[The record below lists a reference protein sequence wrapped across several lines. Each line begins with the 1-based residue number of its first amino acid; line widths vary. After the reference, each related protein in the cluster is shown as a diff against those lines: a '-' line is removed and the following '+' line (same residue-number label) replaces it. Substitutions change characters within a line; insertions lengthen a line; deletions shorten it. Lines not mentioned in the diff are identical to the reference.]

1 MIIYAGW
8 NMVSSNGYSDPI
20 GQFFGEYSDNITVM
34 WKYVPGSG
42 YSLVTK
48 NDNFEQGVGYWLK
61 SNLQFNYDIT
71 GLIVTSPLE
80 ITWIK
85 GWNMMSTPF
94 NEPIILANM
103 SWESNIV
110 VIWKYVPGSGYV
122 LVQKTDAL
130 EPGRAYWI
138 KFDTT
143 VTETFIATTEPEQ
156 EPEQEPEPEPEPEPY
171 PLDVIIKVEF
181 TESLSFVKGQYI
193 QDASGIGVLDKDGN
207 GNLIMGTPAPTDP
220 PTPAIIISAK
230 SGNEINKNMT
240 GFLFN
245 FNKDTT
251 KITNGVSSNSPSSG
265 QDPYCLEYYNVQNV
279 SDFQI
284 EYKPIFNFSIVEN
297 LNGEGVINGYTSN
310 ENDYISLTSEY
321 QELMVIPFEYA
332 VDLDSLE
339 IVSDDNSQLFSVSI
353 EYEGPQTIP
362 EIIIKSEFTE
372 SLSFVKGQY
381 LPGLGGI
388 GCLDQDDSGNL
399 IMGTPHITTPATK
412 AIIISAKSSD
422 DTEKTFNGFL
432 FDFSGNTTKLTNGV
446 SSSNPSSGQDPYCL
460 EYYNVQNVSN
470 QQILFKPIFNYS
482 ITNNLNG
489 AGAISGFS
497 TSSFINLTSE
507 FQELMVIPSDY
518 FMSLEKIEL
527 TSPPPSGEDAPPQAP
542 GNPSRMYNV
551 VIEYEGPI
559 LE

>member
-1 MIIYAGW
+1 
-8 NMVSSNGYSDPI
+8 MVRRRGDVNNDGNISTLDASFILSYIVNIPGYTIENGSEDYIAADANNDGVVTTLDASYI
-20 GQFFGEYSDNITVM
+20 LSHIVNI
-34 WKYVPGSG
+34 PG
-42 YSLVTK
+42 Y
-48 NDNFEQGVGYWLK
+48 
-61 SNLQFNYDIT
+61 
-71 GLIVTSPLE
+71 
-80 ITWIK
+80 
-85 GWNMMSTPF
+85 
-94 NEPIILANM
+94 
-103 SWESNIV
+103 
-110 VIWKYVPGSGYV
+110 
-122 LVQKTDAL
+122 
-130 EPGRAYWI
+130 
-138 KFDTT
+138 
-143 VTETFIATTEPEQ
+143 ETFDPM
-156 EPEQEPEPEPEPEPY
+156 PSVEPEPEPEPY
-171 PLDVIIKVEF
+171 PADVIIKCEF
-181 TESLSFVKGQYI
+181 TESLLFVKGQYI
-193 QDASGIGVLDKDGN
+193 QDASGIGALDYDAS

-265 QDPYCLEYYNVQNV
+265 QDPSCLEYYNVQNV

-310 ENDYISLTSEY
+310 QNQDHISLTSEY

-332 VDLDSLE
+332 VNLDSLE
-339 IVSDDNSQLFSVSI
+339 IVSDDNSQLYSVSI

-362 EIIIKSEFTE
+362 EIIIKCEFTE

-381 LPGLGGI
+381 LPGIGGV
-388 GCLDQDDSGNL
+388 GYLDQDDSGNL
-399 IMGTPHITTPATK
+399 IMGTPHTTTPATK
-412 AIIISAKSSD
+412 AMIISAKSSD
-422 DTEKTFNGFL
+422 DTEKIFNAFL

-446 SSSNPSSGQDPYCL
+446 SSNNPGEDSECL
-460 EYYNVQNVSN
+460 QYYNVHDVSN
-470 QQILFKPIFNYS
+470 FQILFKPIFDYTIS
-482 ITNNLNG
+482 NNLNG
-489 AGAISGFS
+489 GGAIAGYTTNQSH
-497 TSSFINLTSE
+497 FINLTSE

-527 TSPPPSGEDAPPQAP
+527 VKSDS
-542 GNPSRMYNV
+542 SRLYNV

>member
-1 MIIYAGW
+1 MIIRDGW
-8 NMVSSNGYSDPI
+8 NMISSNGYSDPI
-20 GQFFGEYSDNITVM
+20 GQFFGEYSDNILFM
-34 WKYVPGSG
+34 WKFTPGIG
-42 YSLVTK
+42 YQRVLKTH
-48 NDNFEQGVGYWLK
+48 NFEQGVGYWFK
-61 SNLQFNYDIT
+61 FNLEFTYDIT

-80 ITWIK
+80 ITWPA
-85 GWNMMSTPF
+85 GWNLISTPF
-94 NEPIILANM
+94 NEPMIVANE
-103 SWESNIV
+103 SWESSV
-110 VIWKYVPGSGYV
+110 DFAWMFEPGIGYQRV
-122 LVQKTDAL
+122 LKADVL
-130 EPGRAYWI
+130 EPGRAYWF
-138 KFDTT
+138 KFNTT
-143 VTETFIATTEPEQ
+143 VTETFIATT

-181 TESLSFVKGQYI
+181 TESLLFVKGQYI
-193 QDASGIGVLDKDGN
+193 QDASGIGALDYDAS

-265 QDPYCLEYYNVQNV
+265 QDPSCLEYYNVQNV

-310 ENDYISLTSEY
+310 DNDYISLTSEY

-332 VDLDSLE
+332 VNLDSLE

-388 GCLDQDDSGNL
+388 GYLDEDDSGNL
-399 IMGTPHITTPATK
+399 IMGTPHTTTPATK
-412 AIIISAKSSD
+412 AMIISAKSSD

-446 SSSNPSSGQDPYCL
+446 SSSNPSSGQDPSCL

-497 TSSFINLTSE
+497 TSVSSFINLTSE

-527 TSPPPSGEDAPPQAP
+527 ASPPLSGENAPPPGP
-542 GNPSRMYNV
+542 GNSSRLYNV

>member
-1 MIIYAGW
+1 MIIYTGW

-80 ITWIK
+80 ITWAA
-85 GWNMMSTPF
+85 GWNMISTPF

-110 VIWKYVPGSGYV
+110 VIWTYVPGSGYV

-130 EPGRAYWI
+130 EPGRGYWF

-143 VTETFIATTEPEQ
+143 VTETFIATT

-279 SDFQI
+279 S
-284 EYKPIFNFSIVEN
+284 
-297 LNGEGVINGYTSN
+297 
-310 ENDYISLTSEY
+310 
-321 QELMVIPFEYA
+321 
-332 VDLDSLE
+332 
-339 IVSDDNSQLFSVSI
+339 
-353 EYEGPQTIP
+353 
-362 EIIIKSEFTE
+362 
-372 SLSFVKGQY
+372 
-381 LPGLGGI
+381 
-388 GCLDQDDSGNL
+388 
-399 IMGTPHITTPATK
+399 
-412 AIIISAKSSD
+412 
-422 DTEKTFNGFL
+422 
-432 FDFSGNTTKLTNGV
+432 
-446 SSSNPSSGQDPYCL
+446 
-460 EYYNVQNVSN
+460 N

-527 TSPPPSGEDAPPQAP
+527 TSPPPSGENAPPQAP